1 MTARAQWIFALLLL
15 VILAASGPYA
25 QTPDQPPAAPP
36 VASQPQGRPA
46 APGQAPVPGQ
56 AIAADE
62 YRIGPEDVLDIS
74 VWKNAELTRTVAV
87 RPDGRI
93 SVPLLNDIQAANMTP
108 MQLRD
113 VLAKGYSK
121 YVSDAEVSVIV
132 REIHSFKVSVVGL
145 VKNPGRYELRSQATV
160 LEALAL
166 AGGLTEFAKK
176 DRIVVFR
183 NDGRRWLRIAFDYNQ
198 AIYDNA
204 EQNFQLRPGDIVIV
218 P

>member
-1 MTARAQWIFALLLL
+1 MTARAPWIFALLLV

-25 QTPDQPPAAPP
+25 QTPEQQPPATPA
-36 VASQPQGRPA
+36 ASTAQGRPA
-46 APGQAPVPGQ
+46 GPGQAPVPGQ

-145 VKNPGRYELRSQATV
+145 VKNPGRFELRSQATV
-160 LEALAL
+160 LEAIAL

-176 DRIVVFR
+176 DRIVIFR

>member
-1 MTARAQWIFALLLL
+1 
-15 VILAASGPYA
+15 
-25 QTPDQPPAAPP
+25 
-36 VASQPQGRPA
+36 
-46 APGQAPVPGQ
+46 
-56 AIAADE
+56 
-62 YRIGPEDVLDIS
+62 
-74 VWKNAELTRTVAV
+74 
-87 RPDGRI
+87 
-93 SVPLLNDIQAANMTP
+93 
-108 MQLRD
+108 
-113 VLAKGYSK
+113 
-121 YVSDAEVSVIV
+121 
-132 REIHSFKVSVVGL
+132 VSVVGL

>member
-1 MTARAQWIFALLLL
+1 MTARAPWIFALLLV

-25 QTPDQPPAAPP
+25 QTPEQQPPATPAASTAP
-36 VASQPQGRPA
+36 GRPA
-46 APGQAPVPGQ
+46 SPGQTPVPGP
-56 AIAADE
+56 AIPADE

>member
-36 VASQPQGRPA
+36 GAAQSQGRPA

>member
-15 VILAASGPYA
+15 MILAASGPYA
-25 QTPDQPPAAPP
+25 QTPEQPPAAPP
-36 VASQPQGRPA
+36 VGSQPQGRPA

>member
-1 MTARAQWIFALLLL
+1 MTVRAQWIFALLLL

>member
-1 MTARAQWIFALLLL
+1 MSQDVFVTASVADIPMTQ
-15 VILAASGPYA
+15 
-25 QTPDQPPAAPP
+25 
-36 VASQPQGRPA
+36 
-46 APGQAPVPGQ
+46 
-56 AIAADE
+56 
-62 YRIGPEDVLDIS
+62 
-74 VWKNAELTRTVAV
+74 LTRTVAV

>member
-1 MTARAQWIFALLLL
+1 MTVRAQWIFALLLL

-25 QTPDQPPAAPP
+25 QTPDQPPAAPLG
-36 VASQPQGRPA
+36 AAQSQGRPA
-46 APGQAPVPGQ
+46 TPGQAPVPGQ

-121 YVSDAEVSVIV
+121 YVSDAEVSVFV
-132 REIHSFKVSVVGL
+132 REIHSF
-145 VKNPGRYELRSQATV
+145 
-160 LEALAL
+160 
-166 AGGLTEFAKK
+166 
-176 DRIVVFR
+176 
-183 NDGRRWLRIAFDYNQ
+183 
-198 AIYDNA
+198 
-204 EQNFQLRPGDIVIV
+204 
-218 P
+218 